1 MDRTNGSTESRPAVR
16 GLLAEG
22 DARLGQVVGGH
33 FDVDL
38 VADADAD
45 EVFAHLAGNVGED
58 FMAVGQRDTKHRSGQ
73 HLADR
78 SVQFNWLFFGHAT
91 AWAVPLVYR
100 NRLSQM
106 TSFIILSAWK
116 LPLPR
121 PKIKSNF
128 LCFRLA
134 NGLYE
139 NGSLGYGIHQQ

>member
-1 MDRTNGSTESRPAVR
+1 MAKRYA
-16 GLLAEG
+16 GLA
-22 DARLGQVVGGH
+22 QVIRRHLDIDPVTYT
-33 FDVDL
+33 
-38 VADADAD
+38 DAD
-45 EVFAHLAGNVGED
+45 EVFAHLAGDVGED
-58 FMAVGQRDTKHRSGQ
+58 LVSVGQRDTKHRSGQ

-139 NGSLGYGIHQQ
+139 NGSLGYRIHQQ